1 MRTVQQAF
9 QVATTPI
16 CQATSAA
23 ASILHYLD
31 IPTLTEF
38 FNHAWELKQG
48 ASALPGAGKRTIHG
62 FKGEK
67 QA

>member
-1 MRTVQQAF
+1 LTRRPLTFAIV
-9 QVATTPI
+9 
-16 CQATSAA
+16 
-23 ASILHYLD
+23 HYLD
-31 IPTLTEF
+31 LPTLTEF